1 MNFVPS
7 FFNLKVEL
15 LIEGMVGANCC
26 YDYKFNA
33 ERGYNDTYFDQV
45 SFVHSFALFYIITF
59 YFILLHFIGN
69 WLYGCLFFS
78 RRCTAIYGHD

>member
-7 FFNLKVEL
+7 FFNLRVEL

-45 SFVHSFALFYIITF
+45 LSV
-59 YFILLHFIGN
+59 N
-69 WLYGCLFFS
+69 WFD
-78 RRCTAIYGHD
+78 IP